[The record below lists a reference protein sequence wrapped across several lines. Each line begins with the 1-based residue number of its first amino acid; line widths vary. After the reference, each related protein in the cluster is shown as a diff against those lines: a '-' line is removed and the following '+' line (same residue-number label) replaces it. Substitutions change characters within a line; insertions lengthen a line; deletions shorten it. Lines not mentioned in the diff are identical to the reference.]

1 MTVRIEKVTLP
12 YKEQNTIIK
21 VNAFVFLPTKKRVN
35 GISLFTHGYTSLKSS
50 ILNWSLRLAEEGVA
64 GVLFDLPG
72 HYLGSFTEV
81 SDFENFKSEAPQ
93 LFIRALEALRKTDST
108 IDPNSTKLI
117 IGGHSLGA
125 LLSLKAISL
134 SELQEFHQRQVCAVG
149 FGLPPQGVTHIF
161 DTPFYKS
168 TLAIR
173 GQLVSPA
180 IRPDIMFPWIKEEKE
195 ALSLSGESIY
205 LLTGEDDVVVG
216 KDGVERLKDQ
226 LESLGNQVTL
236 EKPSKLAHHL
246 PESAAPHLKKWLK
259 DQGFFQN

>member
-1 MTVRIEKVTLP
+1 MTVKIEKITLP
-12 YKEQNTIIK
+12 YHEQNNLIE
-21 VNAFVFLPTKKRVN
+21 VNAFVFLPSQKEVN
-35 GISLFTHGYTSLKSS
+35 TISLFTHGYTSLKSS

-81 SDFENFKSEAPQ
+81 QDFENFKTEAPK
-93 LFIRALEALRKTDST
+93 LFATALKSLQKMRPSL
-108 IDPNSTKLI
+108 DPSSTKLI

-134 SELQEFHQRQVCAVG
+134 EELQAFATRQVCAVG

-180 IRPDIMFPWIKEEKE
+180 IGPDIMFPWIKEEKE
-195 ALSLSGESIY
+195 ALDLTGESIY

-216 KDGVERLKDQ
+216 KDGSERLRDQ
-226 LESLGNQVTL
+226 LSQLGNSVVL